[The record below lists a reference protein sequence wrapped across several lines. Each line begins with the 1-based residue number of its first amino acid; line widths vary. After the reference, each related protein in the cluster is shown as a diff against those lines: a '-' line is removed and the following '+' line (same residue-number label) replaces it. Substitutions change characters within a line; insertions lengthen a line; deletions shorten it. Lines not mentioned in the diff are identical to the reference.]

1 MPKFFRRTTIPETV
15 VNEPVQPE
23 APRHPNT
30 SRLAQLWHTTANIG
44 SFIILL
50 LVYLTAKTIDHI
62 FKSRFQTFTTGLL
75 NRAVKLFDNSH
86 AGSISRIDLIELSIK
101 NMLAKRTRT
110 IVTIGGMT
118 LGIATIVFLVS
129 LGYGLQ
135 QLVISRVARLEEMKQ
150 ADISPQP
157 GAKIVI
163 DDKALA
169 SIGGLGG
176 VQKTLPLISVV
187 GKVNYQNSISD
198 MAVYGVTTDYLT
210 ESAIKPVEGKVF
222 NSNNLVVDTSL
233 MPGVVAGASD
243 IKTPAAVGDEI
254 QAVTFTI
261 DPTTWLKVR
270 DTPTTTGKIVG
281 YTKRTEGVGQGTEV
295 WGASFVSDDGRG
307 KAGTTESGKPLGKW
321 VKAKVLLWNQTTCD
335 PATQGDCEG
344 GHYMVKRDTD
354 NTQKQEIGYIAE
366 ISMTTNG
373 ATIQGNSNVLGVSV
387 AATDGATISAVPDPN
402 VGINFVT
409 IASISAV
416 PASSE
421 VQTITLASSAIK
433 QAVVNRAVLK
443 ILGINESQAT
453 GKSFDV
459 SFVVVGD
466 LLPDPTKRIE
476 SAPATYTIVGV
487 TPDSQTPVIYVPFI
501 DLRSLGVTQYSQS
514 KVVATSQSDLP
525 KIRRQ
530 IEAMG
535 FVTRSVADTV
545 AQINSLFGT
554 ARLILA
560 LLGMVALAVAALG
573 MFNTLTVSLL
583 ERTREVGLMKAMGMK
598 SSEVQELFLTES
610 MIMGFVGGLC
620 GILIGFAAGKLVG
633 LVLSIFSL
641 IKGVG
646 FVDISYLPFPFLL
659 TIILLS
665 LLVGV
670 FTGMYP
676 AKRATK
682 ISALNALRYE

>member
-1 MPKFFRRTTIPETV
+1 MITLFKKRTRMEPLRET
-15 VNEPVQPE
+15 VQPE
-23 APRHPNT
+23 VSHATKN
-30 SRLAQLWHTTANIG
+30 SRLSDFIRSVTTMG

-50 LVYLTAKTIDHI
+50 LVYLIAK
-62 FKSRFQTFTTGLL
+62 SLGRLLRGRFQPFTTVVV

-86 AGSISRIDLIELSIK
+86 VGSISRVDLIELSLK
-101 NMLAKRTRT
+101 NMLAKKTRT
-110 IVTIGGMT
+110 FVTIGGMT
-118 LGIATIVFLVS
+118 LGIAAIVFLVS

-150 ADISPQP
+150 ADVSPQP
-157 GAKIVI
+157 GAKVVI
-163 DDKALA
+163 DDKALNA
-169 SIGGLGG
+169 IREISG

-187 GKVNYQNSISD
+187 GKVNYQSSISD
-198 MAVYGVTTDYLT
+198 MAIYGVTTDYLL

-222 NSNNLVVDTSL
+222 NSNNLVMDTSL

-243 IKTPAAVGDEI
+243 VRNPATPGDEI
-254 QAVTFTI
+254 QKVAFSI
-261 DPTTWLKVR
+261 DPSTWLKVR
-270 DTPTTTGKIVG
+270 DNPTITGKILG
-281 YTKRTEGVGQGTEV
+281 YTKRTEGTNQGTEV
-295 WGASFVSDDGRG
+295 WGGSYIADDGRG
-307 KAGTTESGKPLGKW
+307 KSGITEDGKPLGKW
-321 VKAKVLLWNQTTCD
+321 VKATVPLWTQTTCD
-335 PATQGDCEG
+335 PTNQGDCEG
-344 GHYMVKRDTD
+344 GHYMVKRDID
-354 NTQKQEIGYIAE
+354 NTQTQVVGYVAE
-366 ISMTTNG
+366 ISMTTSG
-373 ATIQGNSNVLGVSV
+373 ATIQNSGHVLGVST
-387 AATDGATISAVPDPN
+387 AAGNESSPSATPDPN
-402 VGINFVT
+402 ASINFVT

-416 PASSE
+416 PASSD
-421 VQTITLASSAIK
+421 VQTIALADSAIK
-433 QAVVNRAVLK
+433 QAVVNRSVLK
-443 ILGINESQAT
+443 VLGINEADAV
-453 GKSFDV
+453 GKSFTV

-466 LLPDPTKRIE
+466 LLSDPAKRIE

-487 TPDSQTPVIYVPFI
+487 TPDSQTPIIYVPFI

-514 KVVATSQSDLP
+514 KVVVASQNDLP
-525 KIRRQ
+525 KIRKQ
-530 IEAMG
+530 VEAMG

-554 ARLILA
+554 ARIILA

-633 LVLSIFSL
+633 LILSVFSL

-646 FVDISYLPFPFLL
+646 FVDISYLPFPFLA

-670 FTGMYP
+670 ATGIYP
-676 AKRATK
+676 ARRATK

>member
-1 MPKFFRRTTIPETV
+1 MTSIFKKPTIQ
-15 VNEPVQPE
+15 EPVGETLQPDT
-23 APRHPNT
+23 PRVSKK
-30 SRLAQLWHTTANIG
+30 SRFARFWYSVANMG

-50 LVYLTAKTIDHI
+50 LVYLIAKSISHL
-62 FKSRFQTFTTGLL
+62 FHGRFQPFATGVL

-86 AGSISRIDLIELSIK
+86 VGSISRVDLIELSLK
-101 NMLAKRTRT
+101 NMMAKKTRT
-110 IVTIGGMT
+110 VVTIGGMT

-129 LGYGLQ
+129 IGYGLQ

-163 DDKALA
+163 DDKALS
-169 SIGGLGG
+169 SIQGLGN
-176 VQKTLPLISVV
+176 VQKVLPLISVV
-187 GKVNYQNSISD
+187 GKVNYQNSVSD

-210 ESAIKPVEGKVF
+210 ESAIKPIEGKVF
-222 NSNNLVVDTSL
+222 NSNNLVMETSL

-243 IKTPAAVGDEI
+243 VRTPAAVGDEI
-254 QAVTFTI
+254 QSVSFTI
-261 DPTTWLKVR
+261 EPTTWLKVR
-270 DTPTTTGKIVG
+270 DNPTTGGKILG
-281 YTKRTEGVGQGTEV
+281 YTKRTEGENQGTEV
-295 WGASFVSDDGRG
+295 WGASYVSNDGRG
-307 KAGTTESGKPLGKW
+307 KAGITESGKPLGKW
-321 VKAKVLLWNQTTCD
+321 VKATVPLWTQTTCD

-344 GHYMVKRDTD
+344 GHYMVLRGSD
-354 NTQKQEIGYIAE
+354 NTQTQKEGYIAE
-366 ISMTTNG
+366 ISMTTTG
-373 ATIQGNSNVLGVSV
+373 ATIQRASNVLGASTTSNDT
-387 AATDGATISAVPDPN
+387 ASISAIPDPN
-402 VGINFVT
+402 AGVNFVT

-416 PASSE
+416 PASSD
-421 VQTITLASSAIK
+421 VQTISLSNSAIK

-443 ILGINESQAT
+443 VLGINEAEAI
-453 GKSFDV
+453 GKTFEV

-487 TPDSQTPVIYVPFI
+487 TPDSQTPMIYVPFI

-514 KVVATSQSDLP
+514 KVVVVSQNDLP
-525 KIRRQ
+525 KIRKQ
-530 IEAMG
+530 VEAMG

-545 AQINSLFGT
+545 AQINSLFST
-554 ARLILA
+554 AKIILA

-620 GILIGFAAGKLVG
+620 GILIGFIAGKLLG
-633 LVLSIFSL
+633 LILSVFSL

-646 FVDISYLPFPFLL
+646 FVDISYLPFPFLF

-665 LLVGV
+665 LMVGV

-676 AKRATK
+676 ARRATK